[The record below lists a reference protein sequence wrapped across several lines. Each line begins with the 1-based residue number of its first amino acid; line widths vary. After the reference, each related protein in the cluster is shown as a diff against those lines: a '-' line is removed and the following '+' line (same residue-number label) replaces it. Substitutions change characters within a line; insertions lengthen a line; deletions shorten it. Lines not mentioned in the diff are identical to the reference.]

1 MRLHTR
7 LATGALALVLLWNGV
22 GAARAQS
29 TTVPAAF
36 SITGA
41 GNGHGVGMSQWGAHG
56 MAAEGYTYDQ
66 IVAHYYP
73 GTQIAAMSTLAD
85 PALETIRVGIMQD
98 GTSIT
103 LYGRPVGSSG
113 VAVLLCADG

>member
-1 MRLHTR
+1 MRIRSR
-7 LATGALALVLLWNGV
+7 LTTLGMASVLLWNGV
-22 GAARAQS
+22 GTAHADVA
-29 TTVPAAF
+29 TVPAAF
-36 SITGA
+36 SITGS

-66 IVAHYYP
+66 IIGHYYP

-85 PALETIRVGIMQD
+85 PALEMIRVGIMQD

-103 LYGRPVGSSG
+103 LYEIGRAHV
-113 VAVLLCADG
+113 